1 MSLPIKQLY
10 SSNLDTNVL
19 FDDSSD
25 EESHHADDHNVEVK
39 EEVPKKYN
47 EKIPNFKERINLYL
61 KPTEHHEFLLF
72 TILLIDTLLGWT
84 FLYF

>member
-1 MSLPIKQLY
+1 MSRPIKQLY
-10 SSNLDTNVL
+10 NSGLDTNVL

-25 EESHHADDHNVEVK
+25 EESHHVEEHDVEVK
-39 EEVPKKYN
+39 VEIPKKYN
-47 EKIPNFKERINLYL
+47 EKIPSFKERINLYL

-72 TILLIDTLLGWT
+72 SVLIIDTLLGWT